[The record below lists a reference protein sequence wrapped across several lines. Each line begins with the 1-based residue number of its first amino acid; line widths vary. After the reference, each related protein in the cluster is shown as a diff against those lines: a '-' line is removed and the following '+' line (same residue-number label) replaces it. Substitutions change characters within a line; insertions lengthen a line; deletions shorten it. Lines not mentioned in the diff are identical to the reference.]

1 MASRSSVLRD
11 LRAGGLVS
19 LLALP
24 LCLGIAAASGFPPV
38 AGLLTAIVGGLL
50 TPLLGGAP
58 RTIKGPA
65 AGLIVVVLASV
76 HELGGGDAWAGYRA
90 TLAVVVAS
98 GVAQA
103 LLAQL
108 GAARLVE
115 MVPPAVLHGVLVAI
129 GLVILVKQLPVLL
142 GLELADV
149 SVMGML
155 PAIAGAL
162 DKVRPTAALSGAAAL
177 AVVLAMPALARRGV
191 RVGPLPA
198 PLLAVGVGAGVALA
212 LGGGA
217 ATPQLP
223 HELGGVLVLPDFGA
237 LARPAA
243 WTHVLLLTLVGSL
256 ESLVSLRAVDQ
267 LAGTRSD
274 PARDLG
280 AIGLGNAL
288 AGAIGGLPM
297 ITEIVRSTANVHH
310 GAESGRANAAH
321 GAALLLALVLLP
333 GALEQVPLA
342 VLAALLLAVAGRL
355 ADPGSF
361 RREMNVGV
369 DQMLIFSATVVASLF
384 VDLLAGIGAGVATK
398 LALHVANG
406 APLRALVGPDLEV
419 EGSTLRV
426 RGAAVFSGWPRFR
439 DAIDAARQTQGAIIV
454 DLSEARLVDHTVLQ
468 RLETRRERGDLEWV
482 GLDGHRTLGAHPLAT
497 RVRRPADESVPAS
510 EASDPRR

>member
-162 DKVRPTAALSGAAAL
+162 DKVRPTA
-177 AVVLAMPALARRGV
+177 
-191 RVGPLPA
+191 
-198 PLLAVGVGAGVALA
+198 
-212 LGGGA
+212 
-217 ATPQLP
+217 
-223 HELGGVLVLPDFGA
+223 
-237 LARPAA
+237 
-243 WTHVLLLTLVGSL
+243 
-256 ESLVSLRAVDQ
+256 
-267 LAGTRSD
+267 
-274 PARDLG
+274 
-280 AIGLGNAL
+280 
-288 AGAIGGLPM
+288 
-297 ITEIVRSTANVHH
+297 
-310 GAESGRANAAH
+310 
-321 GAALLLALVLLP
+321 
-333 GALEQVPLA
+333 
-342 VLAALLLAVAGRL
+342 
-355 ADPGSF
+355 
-361 RREMNVGV
+361 
-369 DQMLIFSATVVASLF
+369 
-384 VDLLAGIGAGVATK
+384 
-398 LALHVANG
+398 
-406 APLRALVGPDLEV
+406 
-419 EGSTLRV
+419 
-426 RGAAVFSGWPRFR
+426 
-439 DAIDAARQTQGAIIV
+439 
-454 DLSEARLVDHTVLQ
+454 
-468 RLETRRERGDLEWV
+468 
-482 GLDGHRTLGAHPLAT
+482 
-497 RVRRPADESVPAS
+497 
-510 EASDPRR
+510 